1 MVCDL
6 VQPVRLRTEGLE
18 RGMGGLGQ
26 AAGLPARAVQSD
38 QGRIGGFLRGDVL
51 AGAFAEH
58 FAGLR
63 DIENIVDDLKGE
75 TEAAAERGEGFEL
88 ARGGIG
94 GHGPKPQADR
104 DHGGGFAFVD
114 ELEFAA
120 GGFPALGFQ
129 VGHLAGNQATAACCD
144 GEFAEKIPRLV
155 ARGFPGSRQNLKRL
169 RQKRIPGEHGD
180 ALAENLVRGRAS
192 ASEIVIVHARQIIM
206 DEGVRVDALDGT
218 GRRKG
223 LGGFSAAGLG
233 RSEAKNRPHPLAPGQ
248 QAVTHGAVDGGWF
261 DRGFRQQPVQRGVHL
276 AGTLAQVRRQAHRRC
291 ILHGK
296 KMLGSIACMAGTE
309 RHHPPAMQ
317 KLRLG
322 ILGSGKGSN
331 FRAILEAIRAGDLD
345 AEAVVVV
352 SDVEDA
358 GILQLAAEA
367 GVPSATVIDHR
378 YKTRL
383 SPENEAALVTILQNA
398 RADLVV
404 LAGYMRMVKAP
415 LLEAF
420 PRRIINI
427 HPSLLPKFPGLA
439 AWKQALEAGET
450 RTGCTVH
457 YVDAGMDTGEIIAQ
471 AEVPILPGDTA
482 ESVHARIQVEEHKI
496 YPKVVASFCAGGPR
510 SLLPTS
516 DSPLPT

>member
-1 MVCDL
+1 
-6 VQPVRLRTEGLE
+6 
-18 RGMGGLGQ
+18 
-26 AAGLPARAVQSD
+26 
-38 QGRIGGFLRGDVL
+38 
-51 AGAFAEH
+51 
-58 FAGLR
+58 
-63 DIENIVDDLKGE
+63 
-75 TEAAAERGEGFEL
+75 
-88 ARGGIG
+88 
-94 GHGPKPQADR
+94 
-104 DHGGGFAFVD
+104 
-114 ELEFAA
+114 
-120 GGFPALGFQ
+120 
-129 VGHLAGNQATAACCD
+129 
-144 GEFAEKIPRLV
+144 
-155 ARGFPGSRQNLKRL
+155 
-169 RQKRIPGEHGD
+169 
-180 ALAENLVRGRAS
+180 
-192 ASEIVIVHARQIIM
+192 
-206 DEGVRVDALDGT
+206 
-218 GRRKG
+218 
-223 LGGFSAAGLG
+223 
-233 RSEAKNRPHPLAPGQ
+233 
-248 QAVTHGAVDGGWF
+248 
-261 DRGFRQQPVQRGVHL
+261 
-276 AGTLAQVRRQAHRRC
+276 
-291 ILHGK
+291 
-296 KMLGSIACMAGTE
+296 MAGTE

>member
-6 VQPVRLRTEGLE
+6 VEPVRLRTEGLE
-18 RGMGGLGQ
+18 CGMGRLGQ
-26 AAGLPARAVQSD
+26 TAGLPASAVQPD
-38 QGRIGGFLRGDVL
+38 QRGIRGFLRGDVL
-51 AGAFAEH
+51 AGAFAEL

-63 DIENIVDDLKGE
+63 DIENVVDDLKGE
-75 TEAAAERGEGFEL
+75 TQAAAESGEGLQL

-94 GHGPKPQADR
+94 GHGPKPQAGS

-114 ELEFAA
+114 ELQL
-120 GGFPALGFQ
+120 GPRGFPALGFQ
-129 VGHLAGNQATAACCD
+129 VGHLAGNQATAPRCD

-155 ARGFPGSRQNLKRL
+155 ARGFPDSRQNLKRL

-180 ALAENLVRGRAS
+180 ALAENFVRGRAS
-192 ASEIVIVHARQIIM
+192 PPEIVIIHARQIVM

-223 LGGFSAAGLG
+223 FGGFSSAGLG
-233 RSEAKNRPHPLAPGQ
+233 RSQAENRPHPLASGEE
-248 QAVTHGAVDGGWF
+248 AVAHGAVDGGGF
-261 DRGFRQQPVQRGVHL
+261 GRGFRQEPVERGVDL
-276 AGTLAQVRRQAHRRC
+276 ARALAQVRWQAHRGS

-296 KMLGSIACMAGTE
+296 KLLGSIACMAGLE

-331 FRAILEAIRAGDLD
+331 FRSILEAIRSGNLD
-345 AEAVVVV
+345 AEAVIVV
-352 SDVEDA
+352 SDVEGA
-358 GILQLAAEA
+358 GILQLAEEA
-367 GVPSATVIDHR
+367 GVRSATVIDRR
-378 YKTRL
+378 YRTKL
-383 SPENEAALVTILQNA
+383 SPENEAGLVAILQDA
-398 RADLVV
+398 RVDLVV

-427 HPSLLPKFPGLA
+427 HPSLLPKFPGLE

-450 RTGCTVH
+450 QTGCTVH

-471 AEVPILPGDTA
+471 AKVPILPGDTA
-482 ESVHARIQVEEHKI
+482 ESVHARIQAEEHKL
-496 YPKVVASFCAGGPR
+496 YPSVISALASDPQSAIRNPQ
-510 SLLPTS
+510 
-516 DSPLPT
+516 